1 MNNEVERNDRRSASD
16 RETEFE
22 ARSRGSTFRGPTG
35 PVGDHDH
42 SDDHLALLYGSRD
55 EQFDAVI
62 PFVRRG
68 LEADERCLYLADETD
83 RDEIFEALRDDGVDV
98 DEALES
104 DALVIRDTEDAYLRD
119 GSLDLEASLDLL
131 ETFVEES
138 TADSEGARVTA
149 EETWLLRAAE
159 EADEF
164 MALEARVNERLGGE
178 DCAVLCQYDCER
190 FPAHVLEDVIK
201 THPYLVTDR
210 TISENFYYTPPET
223 FFDGE
228 EPATTV
234 DRMIRTVRERTDAK
248 TAVRE
253 HRDYLRDLYEA
264 TANADLTFEERVE
277 RLLELGC
284 ERFDL
289 RGGALAHLPTWDD
302 NFRAEVTVGPDMGDL
317 EGELPIQ
324 PTEGN
329 FCRQAIDWDEPTA
342 VPDVVAAGWDDDP
355 VFEEFGFATYFG
367 IRVTAG
373 TEPYGTFWFY
383 DTEPRDR
390 PFTEAER
397 TFLELMGQWISTEL
411 ERRRREEFLR
421 TSYEITSDPDLTFAA
436 KIERLLEHGRKWF
449 GCDVGYFT
457 AVDAETDRF
466 EIVEAVGS
474 HDRIRTGGGGSL
486 SGTYCKKV
494 VEAGESISVADAVD
508 AGWEGDRAYDTYG
521 LDAFLGTMLE
531 VDGERFGTLC
541 FGSETPR
548 EGSFTETEYTFIDL
562 ISQWVS
568 TELERRRDERT
579 QRELYEITADPD
591 RSFDE
596 QLLAVLDLGC
606 ERFDMELGG
615 IATVDPATD
624 RFEVETTNGD
634 HEYLTP
640 GKPYPL
646 SETYCQAPVDEEGTC
661 TITDPVERGYDGKL
675 CYERFGVRAYL
686 GTHLEI
692 EGSPDRTFWFV
703 STESREEFSE
713 AERTLHHLMG
723 QWVKYEL
730 DRQQYERDLEE
741 TVERLQQSNDRLKQ
755 FAYAASH
762 DLQEPLRMVSS
773 YLQLLDN
780 RYKGELDEEAREF
793 IDFAVDGA
801 DRMREMIDDLLA
813 FSRVE
818 HADGE
823 FEPVDCTE
831 VLDRVQDDL
840 QVRIAETDAEILV
853 DSLPTVSADVEQF
866 EQLFSNLVSNG
877 IKYNESAVPRVE
889 VSAADRDDRW
899 EFAVADNGIGIESA
913 KTDRI
918 FEVFKRLHHD
928 DEYPGT
934 GIGLSLC
941 QEIADNHGGD
951 IRVESE
957 PGAGSTFYIT
967 LPKRNFE

>member
-1 MNNEVERNDRRSASD
+1 MSDEVERTDRRRASD
-16 RETEFE
+16 REPRLE
-22 ARSRGSTFRGPTG
+22 APDQGSAFRGP
-35 PVGDHDH
+35 VGSTDGRTRSH
-42 SDDHLALLYGSRD
+42 DHLALLYESRD

-68 LEADERCLYLADETD
+68 LEDGERCLYLADETG
-83 RDEIFEALRDDGVDV
+83 RDEICDALRDAGVDV

-104 DALVIRDTEDAYLRD
+104 DALVLSDAEDAYLRD
-119 GSLDLEASLDLL
+119 GSFDLEASLELL
-131 ETFVEES
+131 ETFVAES
-138 TADSEGARVTA
+138 TVDFEGARVTA
-149 EETWLLRAAE
+149 EETWLLRAIE
-159 EADEF
+159 DADEF
-164 MALEARVNERLGGE
+164 VALEARMNDRLRGE
-178 DCAVLCQYDCER
+178 NCTLLCQYDRER
-190 FPAHVLEDVIK
+190 FPAPVLEDVIK
-201 THPYLVTDR
+201 THPYLVSGGTV
-210 TISENFYYTPPET
+210 SENFYYTPPET

-228 EPATTV
+228 KPAATV
-234 DRMIRTVRERTDAK
+234 DRMIRTVHERTDAK

-253 HRDYLRDLYEA
+253 HRTYLRELYET
-264 TANADLTFEERVE
+264 TADADLSFEERVE

-324 PTEGN
+324 PTDGN
-329 FCRQAIDWDEPTA
+329 FCRKAIDWDEPTA
-342 VPDVVAAGWDDDP
+342 VPDVAAAGWDDDP

-390 PFTEAER
+390 PFTDAER

-421 TSYEITSDPDLTFAA
+421 TSYEITSDPDLAFAE
-436 KIERLLEHGRKWF
+436 KIERLLEHGREWF

-457 AVDAETDRF
+457 AVEAETDRF

-474 HDRIRTGGGGSL
+474 HERIRTGGGGSL

-494 VEAGESISVADAVD
+494 VDAGESVGVHDAAD
-508 AGWEGDRAYDTYG
+508 AGWEGDPAYDTYG
-521 LDAFLGTMLE
+521 LDAFLGTTLE
-531 VDGERFGTLC
+531 VDGEQYGTLC

-548 EGSFTETEYTFIDL
+548 EGPFSETEYTFIDL

-591 RSFDE
+591 RSFDQ
-596 QLLAVLDLGC
+596 QLQAVLDLGC

-615 IATVDPATD
+615 VAMVDPAAD

-640 GKPYPL
+640 GEPYPL
-646 SETYCQAPVDEEGTC
+646 SQTYCEAPIDEEGTR
-661 TITDPVERGYDGKL
+661 TITDPVETGFDGKL

-703 STESREEFSE
+703 STEPREEFSE

-730 DRQQYERDLEE
+730 DRRQYERDLEE
-741 TVERLQQSNDRLKQ
+741 TVDRLQQSNDRLKQ

-773 YLQLLDN
+773 YLQLLEN
-780 RYKGELDEEAREF
+780 RYTDDLDSEAREF
-793 IDFAVDGA
+793 IEFAVDGA

-840 QVRIAETDAEILV
+840 QLRIAENDVEILV
-853 DSLPTVSADVEQF
+853 DSLPTVRADGDQL

-899 EFAVADNGIGIESA
+899 EFAVADNGIGIDPE

-967 LPKRNFE
+967 LPKRNLE